1 MRVQKS
7 SKNKVKV
14 PFLKSGHIQKVPTS
28 AEGCVGMETVIL
40 EFRARVQAI
49 SYTITGT
56 WFQGSIAYLLSG
68 ATFIISPNSCLNR
81 YAFISPFPTLDGRVV
96 RKKGGRERGKERWR
110 EGRNK
115 GEEGEMEGEE
125 GEMEGGGGEGGRKK
139 GTGCGEE
146 GVDRRREGRRVWN
159 WVVHDVVHE

>member
-1 MRVQKS
+1 
-7 SKNKVKV
+7 
-14 PFLKSGHIQKVPTS
+14 
-28 AEGCVGMETVIL
+28 METVIL

-115 GEEGEMEGEE
+115 GEKEGEMEGEE
-125 GEMEGGGGEGGRKK
+125 GEMEGGGGEGGREKGQGVGRK
-139 GTGCGEE
+139 GWTEEGREGEYGTG
-146 GVDRRREGRRVWN
+146 
-159 WVVHDVVHE
+159 